1 LAGIAAA
8 ILVIACSLIIPHL
21 RRTHAVGDEKSI
33 AVLPFVDLSPA
44 KDQEYFCDGISEE
57 LLDALSRVPGLRVVA
72 RTSSFSFKGKNADV
86 SEIGQKLGVATVLE
100 GSLRREG
107 NQIRVT
113 AQLVNAKDGS
123 HLWSDTFERE
133 LKSVFAVQ
141 DEITHSIVG
150 ALKVQLGNTPA
161 PRPRGNTEAYDLYL
175 QGLYYSNKSSEENL
189 RKALA
194 LFEGAVEKDPSFAR
208 AWTGIAKVWGWLA
221 DEYVRP
227 LEAYPAMQAAASKAL
242 ALNPN
247 DAEAHCLLGESKRVL
262 NWDLAG
268 AEAEIERALAVDPN
282 SALAHLLLATLKPL
296 RGDWASAIAHI
307 GVAEKLDPLSPALTM
322 IKANLMIGCNHLDE
336 ALAAARRT
344 VELDPDFLYAGSPL
358 GNVYRAQGKLEE
370 ALAIDVKAAE
380 MTHRPSSDLALT
392 YAGLGREAEA
402 REILQQLMAERKTR
416 YVRPE
421 SIARIYGALGEQE
434 EAFAWLETAYA
445 EHSARLPYIVF
456 EAEIRPMQSD
466 PRFADLL
473 RRIGLDPAKLLPS
486 ARTFRQ

>member
-1 LAGIAAA
+1 MSSEGKPDVRLEIAHVLFMDVVGYSKLLINDQSAITGDGMALVFSNNVEAPAKCALEISQALQSYPHIPLRMGVHSGPINPVSDVNDRSNVTGAGINIAQRVMDCGDAGHILVSRRVAEDLEQYRQWQPYLHDLGECEVKHRVRVHIFNLYTGEVGNPNMPEKLRKRRRIITGSPIWRRKGTLAGIAAA

-175 QGLYYSNKSSEENL
+175 QGLYYSNKS
-189 RKALA
+189 RK
-194 LFEGAVEKDPSFAR
+194 
-208 AWTGIAKVWGWLA
+208 
-221 DEYVRP
+221 
-227 LEAYPAMQAAASKAL
+227 
-242 ALNPN
+242 
-247 DAEAHCLLGESKRVL
+247 
-262 NWDLAG
+262 
-268 AEAEIERALAVDPN
+268 
-282 SALAHLLLATLKPL
+282 
-296 RGDWASAIAHI
+296 
-307 GVAEKLDPLSPALTM
+307 
-322 IKANLMIGCNHLDE
+322 
-336 ALAAARRT
+336 
-344 VELDPDFLYAGSPL
+344 
-358 GNVYRAQGKLEE
+358 
-370 ALAIDVKAAE
+370 
-380 MTHRPSSDLALT
+380 
-392 YAGLGREAEA
+392 
-402 REILQQLMAERKTR
+402 
-416 YVRPE
+416 
-421 SIARIYGALGEQE
+421 YGAG
-434 EAFAWLETAYA
+434 
-445 EHSARLPYIVF
+445 
-456 EAEIRPMQSD
+456 
-466 PRFADLL
+466 
-473 RRIGLDPAKLLPS
+473 
-486 ARTFRQ
+486 